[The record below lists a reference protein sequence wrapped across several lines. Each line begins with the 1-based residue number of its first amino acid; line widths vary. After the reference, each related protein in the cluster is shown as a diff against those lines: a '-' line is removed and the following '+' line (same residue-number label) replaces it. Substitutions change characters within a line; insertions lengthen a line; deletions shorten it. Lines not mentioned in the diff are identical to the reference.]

1 MSEIRIFCAGAAK
14 GLVEILASRFEQETG
29 HTTSRSYGPVGAIL
43 ERLKAGEA
51 ADIVILSEKALA
63 GLAQAGTTTPTI
75 APLGDVATCVAV
87 RAGDPS
93 PPLASAE
100 DLRHLFSSADAIHM
114 PNPAVATS
122 GAHLMGVFR
131 ALGLAE
137 ETAERLRIAGN
148 GIAAITELAASTAER
163 PVGCTQASEILVVE
177 GARIVG
183 PLPGEFALATLYA
196 AAVTTAASDPAAAA
210 LFISLLTG
218 EETAPLR
225 ARMGFQAT

>member
-14 GLVEILASRFEQETG
+14 GLVETLSSRFEPETG
-29 HTTSRSYGPVGAIL
+29 HATQRIYGPVGAIL

-51 ADIVILSEKALA
+51 ADIVILSDKALA
-63 GLAQAGTTTPTI
+63 GLAASGTVVPDI
-75 APLGDVATCVAV
+75 APLGHVATCVAV
-87 RAGDPS
+87 RAGDPL
-93 PPLASAE
+93 PPLATID
-100 DLRHLFSSADAIHM
+100 DLRDLFTGADAIHM

-122 GAHLMGVFR
+122 GAHLMEVFR

-148 GIAAITELAASTAER
+148 GIAAISELAASTAER
-163 PVGCTQASEILVVE
+163 PVGSTQASEILVVE

-183 PLPGEFALATLYA
+183 PLPGEFALSTLYA
-196 AAVTTAASDPAAAA
+196 AAVTTGASDPVAAAQ
-210 LFISLLTG
+210 FIALLTG
-218 EETAPLR
+218 DETAPLR